1 MTRTTWAIA
10 ALMALAACK
19 GPAQKAGEEKDTQA
33 AAAAGVAYDGSGPN
47 EAIGR
52 RQDQAADA
60 AHDAAKADARALR
73 RQGDAIRDRASVD
86 AERLEQ
92 QAKAIRRA
100 ADDQADALDTR
111 AKQATATKP

>member
-1 MTRTTWAIA
+1 MTRGTWALA
-10 ALMALAACK
+10 ALVVLAACK
-19 GPAQKAGEEKDTQA
+19 GPAQKAGEEKDKQA
-33 AAAAGVAYDGSGPN
+33 AATAGVAYDGSGPN

-60 AHDAAKADARALR
+60 AHDAGEANARALR
-73 RQGDAIRDRASVD
+73 REGDAVRDRAKVN

-111 AKQATATKP
+111 AKQAAATKP